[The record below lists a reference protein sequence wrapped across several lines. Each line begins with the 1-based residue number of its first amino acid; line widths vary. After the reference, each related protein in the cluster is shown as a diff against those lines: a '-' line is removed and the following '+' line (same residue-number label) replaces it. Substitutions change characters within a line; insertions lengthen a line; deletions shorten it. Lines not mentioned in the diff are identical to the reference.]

1 LHHHTNKSGRIASS
15 YKQVSLMVNREPDFF
30 SSTAEVVNLLTGIE
44 TDLSLPITSAK
55 GLYMEINHS
64 HI

>member
-1 LHHHTNKSGRIASS
+1 
-15 YKQVSLMVNREPDFF
+15 MVNREPDFF
-30 SSTAEVVNLLTGIE
+30 SSTAVVNLLTGIE

-55 GLYMEINHS
+55 GLYMEINRS

>member
-1 LHHHTNKSGRIASS
+1 
-15 YKQVSLMVNREPDFF
+15 MVNREPDFF